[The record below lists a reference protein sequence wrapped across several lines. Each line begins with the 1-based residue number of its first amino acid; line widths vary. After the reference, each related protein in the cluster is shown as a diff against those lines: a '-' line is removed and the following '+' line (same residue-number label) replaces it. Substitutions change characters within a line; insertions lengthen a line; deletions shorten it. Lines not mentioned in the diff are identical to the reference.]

1 MGDKGGGKLHRLVF
15 CQFDIID
22 LGEGEDAEF
31 FLANGFSARL
41 REEFLFEFFADLL
54 FELFFNDR
62 LGGFA
67 RTIAGELGEFAL
79 LLLLFAP
86 QVLKLGLLI
95 RLFLSRA
102 KQGQTLRFKV
112 SMLVRVVRLR

>member
-54 FELFFNDR
+54 FELFFDDR

-67 RTIAGELGEFAL
+67 RTIAGELGEFGIVGGYGVPDAAHL
-79 LLLLFAP
+79 VGTEFDA
-86 QVLKLGLLI
+86 
-95 RLFLSRA
+95 
-102 KQGQTLRFKV
+102 QGGDAVWKV
-112 SMLVRVVRLR
+112 FDDDIHISSGKF